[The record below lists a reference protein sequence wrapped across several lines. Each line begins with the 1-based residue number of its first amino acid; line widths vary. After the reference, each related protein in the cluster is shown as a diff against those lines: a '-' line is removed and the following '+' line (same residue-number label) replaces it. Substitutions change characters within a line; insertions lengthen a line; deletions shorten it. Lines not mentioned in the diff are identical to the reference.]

1 MEQTGKAFLRSS
13 RHAALLALC
22 YFAAVMIPNCIL
34 FFTEPYSIWSK
45 AALLTLPAGG
55 YLLWSVAFRRSGIA
69 VWLSFPVI
77 FFCAL
82 QIVLLYLFGNSVAA
96 TDMFI
101 NIVTTNP
108 GEATELLSNIYPSVI
123 LVCVIYLPLLWTAT
137 VHVRRKVPP
146 PDGRGRRRVGARRG
160 GIADSGLSNETAC
173 APQRDLSG
181 QRGL

>member
-82 QIVLLYLFGNSVAA
+82 QIVLLYLFGNSITA
-96 TDMFI
+96 THIFI
-101 NIVTTNP
+101 KIVTTNL
-108 GEATELLSNIYPSVI
+108 G
-123 LVCVIYLPLLWTAT
+123 
-137 VHVRRKVPP
+137 
-146 PDGRGRRRVGARRG
+146 
-160 GIADSGLSNETAC
+160 DS
-173 APQRDLSG
+173 
-181 QRGL
+181 

>member
-1 MEQTGKAFLRSS
+1 
-13 RHAALLALC
+13 
-22 YFAAVMIPNCIL
+22 MIPNCIL

-101 NIVTTNP
+101 KIVNDQP
-108 GEATELLSNIYPSVI
+108 RRGDGVAEQHLSLGDSGLCHLSSAVSGRQP
-123 LVCVIYLPLLWTAT
+123 CMCG
-137 VHVRRKVPP
+137 VRSYFRLVPP
-146 PDGRGRRRVGARRG
+146 PDGRGRRRVGASVG
-160 GIADSGLSNETAC
+160 ADC
-173 APQRDLSG
+173 
-181 QRGL
+181 

>member
-101 NIVTTNP
+101 NIVTTN
-108 GEATELLSNIYPSVI
+108 
-123 LVCVIYLPLLWTAT
+123 
-137 VHVRRKVPP
+137 
-146 PDGRGRRRVGARRG
+146 RRG
-160 GIADSGLSNETAC
+160 DGVAEQHLSLGDSGLCHLSSAVMDGNRAC
-173 APQRDLSG
+173 AA
-181 QRGL
+181 

>member
-123 LVCVIYLPLLWTAT
+123 LVCVI
-137 VHVRRKVPP
+137 
-146 PDGRGRRRVGARRG
+146 
-160 GIADSGLSNETAC
+160 LS
-173 APQRDLSG
+173 LIHI
-181 QRGL
+181 